1 MLTAS
6 PVIYLTSQ
14 PLKDQRVSPNTVPCP
29 LCCNSQTPGQLDQPR
44 QGWSRG
50 EFPEHLMSVPCPL
63 CAGIGTIP
71 QEEWDKMSRQR
82 PRAEASEKKKKQEAS
97 EKIGPGIFEGMKA
110 AREQREKDWLELGP
124 FKISDF
130 RKAE

>member
-1 MLTAS
+1 MAS
-6 PVIYLTSQ
+6 EAV
-14 PLKDQRVSPNTVPCP
+14 KTVPCP
-29 LCCNSQTPGQLDQPR
+29 MCCNSQTPGQLDQPR
-44 QGWSRG
+44 EGWPGG

-71 QEEWDKMSRQR
+71 QDTWDKMSRPQ
-82 PRAEASEKKKKQEAS
+82 AEPIAKKEKKSNLS
-97 EKIGPGIFEGMKA
+97 EKIGPSILESINAVKKQRQKNWFE
-110 AREQREKDWLELGP
+110 EGP